1 MFLIGDGVAKEA
13 RRLSKIVKAEGK
25 VEKKAL
31 SVAINELGELQ
42 VLQKKAVK
50 VRRISPV
57 HRRGLNF
64 EDQDEAKAHTAHSKI
79 LGSLRKS
86 EADYMEAKAKYEAT
100 LSRLNAESQALARIR
115 QNAREA
121 TEQMQAKSQE
131 VDSLRAMY
139 SVDERE
145 REVKLMHLTSSKS
158 LSLFRR

>member
-1 MFLIGDGVAKEA
+1 M
-13 RRLSKIVKAEGK
+13 SKIVKAEGK

-42 VLQKKAVK
+42 DLQKKAVK
-50 VRRISPV
+50 VGRISSV
-57 HRRGLNF
+57 HSPELNF

-79 LGSLRKS
+79 LGSLRKC

-121 TEQMQAKSQE
+121 TEQMQTKSQE

-139 SVDERE
+139 GVDERE
-145 REVKLMHLTSSKS
+145 REVKLMHLTSSRS